1 MDNSAKKSN
10 KIGCLV
16 ALLIFGLV
24 ISTVTYF
31 VLFHIKTTDIYR
43 CAVSEAKKNPQI
55 IENIGEP
62 IETGF
67 FVWLDEYSA
76 GRFSEEAHFN
86 VSLTGTKGAGRLY
99 VRAFK
104 DIQSSSMTLIFEK
117 EEGREIVQSGD
128 YPCQ

>member
-16 ALLIFGLV
+16 ALLIFAGI

-31 VLFHIKTTDIYR
+31 VFFHIKTTDIYR
-43 CAVSEAKKNPQI
+43 CAISEAKKNQQI
-55 IENIGEP
+55 IDKIGEP
-62 IETGF
+62 VETGF

-86 VSLTGTKGAGRLY
+86 VSLTGTKGTGRLY
-99 VRAFK
+99 VQAFK
-104 DIQSSSMTLIFEK
+104 DIQASSLTLIFEK
-117 EEGREIVQSGD
+117 DGGQEIVQSGI
-128 YPCQ
+128 YPCK